1 MDRQSIYCS
10 WEMAITLSAKQVAG
24 AAGSGLDRFIILKVT
39 GSIARFPELI
49 TAALHQTGGKML
61 WDWDIRVV
69 GLLLAPSVR
78 YSFAWIFSMQGLSCL
93 TWRLKI
99 D

>member
-1 MDRQSIYCS
+1 
-10 WEMAITLSAKQVAG
+10 MAITLSVKQIAH
-24 AAGSGLDRFIILKVT
+24 AAGSGLDRLIIRVT

-69 GLLLAPSVR
+69 GLLLAPS
-78 YSFAWIFSMQGLSCL
+78 I
-93 TWRLKI
+93 
-99 D
+99 

>member
-10 WEMAITLSAKQVAG
+10 WEMAITLSVKQIAH
-24 AAGSGLDRFIILKVT
+24 AAGSGLDRLIIRVT

-49 TAALHQTGGKML
+49 TAALRQTGGKML

-69 GLLLAPSVR
+69 GLLLAPS
-78 YSFAWIFSMQGLSCL
+78 I
-93 TWRLKI
+93 
-99 D
+99 